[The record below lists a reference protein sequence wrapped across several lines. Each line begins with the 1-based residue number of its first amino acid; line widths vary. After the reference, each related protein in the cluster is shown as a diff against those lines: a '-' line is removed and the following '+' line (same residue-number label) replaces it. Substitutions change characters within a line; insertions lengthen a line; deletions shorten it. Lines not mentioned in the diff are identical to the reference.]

1 MADVYALE
9 FVGGP
14 DGTSMPPK
22 KLDGRLVSAK
32 KRRTRAAKPT
42 SVVLNVGDRLYIGKL
57 PQDAVLQ
64 ALTVN
69 TDTSFGTTTLSIG
82 TTLQPTKYVNGK
94 TVTATDV
101 PTGIGPSA
109 AAARNAPVTADEDL
123 WVTIGTAA
131 IAAAVLAT
139 FYMEYTIAT

>member
-32 KRRTRAAKPT
+32 KRRTRAAKPLT
-42 SVVLNVGDRLYIGKL
+42 ILNVGDRLYIGKL

-94 TVTATDV
+94 TVTTTDT
-101 PTGIGPSA
+101 PTAIGPSA

-131 IAAAVLAT
+131 VPAAVLAT

>member
-14 DGTSMPPK
+14 DGTLQPPK
-22 KLDGRLVSAK
+22 KLDGRVVSAK
-32 KRRTRAAKPT
+32 KRRTRAVKPLT
-42 SVVLNVGDRLYIGKL
+42 ILNVGDRLYIGKL

-64 ALTVN
+64 TLSCN
-69 TDTSFGTTTLSIG
+69 TDTSFGTTTLSVG
-82 TTLQPTKYVNGK
+82 TTSQPTKYVNAR
-94 TVTATDV
+94 TLTSTDA
-101 PTGIGPSA
+101 PAAIGPSA
-109 AAARNAPVTADEDL
+109 ASARNAPVTADEDL

-131 IAAAVLAT
+131 IPAAVLAT

>member
-14 DGTSMPPK
+14 DGTLQPPK
-22 KLDGRLVSAK
+22 KLDGRVVSAK
-32 KRRTRAAKPT
+32 KRRTRAVKPLT
-42 SVVLNVGDRLYIGKL
+42 ILNVGDRLYIGKL

-64 ALTVN
+64 TLSCN
-69 TDTSFGTTTLSIG
+69 TDTSFGTTS
-82 TTLQPTKYVNGK
+82 QPTKYVNAR
-94 TVTATDV
+94 TLTSTDA
-101 PTGIGPSA
+101 PAAIGPSA
-109 AAARNAPVTADEDL
+109 ASARNAPVTADEDL

-131 IAAAVLAT
+131 IPAAVLAT